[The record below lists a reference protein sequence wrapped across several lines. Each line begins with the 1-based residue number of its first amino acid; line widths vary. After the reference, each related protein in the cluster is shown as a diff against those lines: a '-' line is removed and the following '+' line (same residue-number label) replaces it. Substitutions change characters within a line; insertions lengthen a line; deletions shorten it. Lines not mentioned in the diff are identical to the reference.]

1 MQVAHA
7 MPQDHSLS
15 MDEEED
21 TTSREIVRRRRIL
34 QAGKHHF
41 AHNGYDA
48 TSLSEIAQAIDMP
61 YAELSHYYDHKLDLL
76 MAIFDDGWSSINLR
90 FADIVID
97 SHKTRDAMLALMV
110 AMMRILEKDPD
121 LARLL
126 LFEGRRPLPGSGEI
140 RFSKGYQRFM
150 ELCTELAA
158 RGQRD
163 GSLRKGHPPRLLAAM
178 LVGGAENLL
187 RDRVLMK
194 QETGKA
200 PYSDQMVVAVFD
212 ALLTSLH

>member
-1 MQVAHA
+1 MRVAIY
-7 MPQDHSLS
+7 MP
-15 MDEEED
+15 MDDIDVEAD

-34 QAGKHHF
+34 QAGKHYF

-48 TSLSEIAQAIDMP
+48 TSLADIAQAIDMP
-61 YAELSHYYDHKLDLL
+61 YAEFTHYFDHKLDLL
-76 MAIFDDGWSSINLR
+76 LAVFDDGWSSINHR
-90 FADIVID
+90 FTDIVID
-97 SHKTRDAMLALMV
+97 SPRARDAMLALLL
-110 AMMRILEKDPD
+110 AMMRILERDPE

-140 RFSKGYQRFM
+140 RFSKGYQKFM

-163 GSLRKGHPPRLLAAM
+163 GSLRKGHPSRLLAAM

-194 QETGKA
+194 QETGKV
-200 PYSDQMVVAVFD
+200 PYSDQVIVSVFD